1 MHWAIRLHDDFGRE
15 FDELPPQV
23 CDEVRAIMLLLREYG
38 PRLRRPHA
46 DTLKGSRHA
55 NMKELRFQAADGVW
69 RVTYAFDPNREAI
82 LLAAGDKSGCSEQN
96 FYRKLIAKSDVRYDA
111 HLRTLKQM

>member
-1 MHWAIRLHDDFGRE
+1 MHWSIRLHDDFGRE

-23 CDEVRAIMLLLREYG
+23 CDEARAIMLLLREYG

-69 RVTYAFDPNREAI
+69 RVT
-82 LLAAGDKSGCSEQN
+82 
-96 FYRKLIAKSDVRYDA
+96 
-111 HLRTLKQM
+111 